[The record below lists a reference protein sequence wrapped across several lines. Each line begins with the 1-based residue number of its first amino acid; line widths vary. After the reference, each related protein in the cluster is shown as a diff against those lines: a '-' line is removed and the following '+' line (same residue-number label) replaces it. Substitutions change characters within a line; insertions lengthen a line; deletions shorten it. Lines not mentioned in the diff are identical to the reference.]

1 MLSSDFIFKLV
12 MLLLLK
18 WRIEQSSSMGRGLWN
33 PIFQA
38 EALSFFLDT
47 TFNVFD
53 GIFTKLKLF
62 DYMPSFNIS
71 INTSA
76 LSLVVLT
83 RWRSSAIVFC
93 SSKYQLKTYP
103 VT

>member
-12 MLLLLK
+12 MLLLK

-47 TFNVFD
+47 TFNVLLMMVYD

-62 DYMPSFNIS
+62 DYMPSFNVF

-76 LSLVVLT
+76 LSLIVLT
-83 RWRSSAIVFC
+83 R
-93 SSKYQLKTYP
+93 
-103 VT
+103 